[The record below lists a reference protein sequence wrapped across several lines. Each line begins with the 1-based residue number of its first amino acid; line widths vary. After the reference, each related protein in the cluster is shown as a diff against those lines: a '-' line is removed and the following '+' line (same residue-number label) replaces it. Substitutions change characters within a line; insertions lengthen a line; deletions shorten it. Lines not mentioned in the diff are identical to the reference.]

1 MRIALLHYSVPPV
14 IGGVESVLA
23 HHARLMADAGHDVQV
38 IAARGE
44 EFAPDITFTWLPL
57 ADSRHAEVLSIKA
70 ELDVGRVPPGFA
82 DLTETLLVELA
93 SALAG
98 ADVLIAH
105 NVCSLNKNLALT
117 TALHSL
123 LASGSSP
130 RMILWHHDLAWT
142 TPRYQSE
149 CMMGGHGICCVK
161 TGHLRPRSSSR
172 QCVSGS

>member
-70 ELDVGRVPPGFA
+70 ELDAGRVPPGFA
-82 DLTETLLVELA
+82 DLTETLQIGAGKSAGRHRCAHRPQRVLAQQEPGADHRPAQPARLREQPAHDPLA
-93 SALAG
+93 S
-98 ADVLIAH
+98 
-105 NVCSLNKNLALT
+105 
-117 TALHSL
+117 
-123 LASGSSP
+123 
-130 RMILWHHDLAWT
+130 
-142 TPRYQSE
+142 
-149 CMMGGHGICCVK
+149 
-161 TGHLRPRSSSR
+161 
-172 QCVSGS
+172 